1 MGFDPD
7 SLRMSGTNGWLGML
21 VAEDAGGAGLGATE
35 LALVMQEAGRALAP
49 EPIAEVA
56 LAGLIISGAPAAARN
71 PLLQQVMSGEL
82 VVIPAFQEPSAGLDL
97 ADTMMSAMPRDGE
110 WRLSGRKSFV
120 SCASACDGFLV
131 SARGGDGLLVC
142 FVDQKAQGLTI
153 RSVATVDGRNY
164 GELTF
169 DDVTAKSVM
178 RRAGDAAAIL
188 RRYLGLMLVVTSAE
202 ILGVME
208 GVNDMTLEY
217 LKTRK
222 QFGRAI
228 GSFQALQHR
237 AVDNYVL
244 IESTRSLLHQVCG
257 GGEPVPEALASAL
270 KAAASSAAL
279 TVTKSAV
286 QLHGAIGF
294 TDEYDAGLFLKR
306 AMWLSS
312 YFGNEAVH
320 RRRYANLS

>member
-1 MGFDPD
+1 
-7 SLRMSGTNGWLGML
+7 
-21 VAEDAGGAGLGATE
+21 
-35 LALVMQEAGRALAP
+35 
-49 EPIAEVA
+49 
-56 LAGLIISGAPAAARN
+56 
-71 PLLQQVMSGEL
+71 

-97 ADTMMSAMPRDGE
+97 ADTVLSATATDGQ
-110 WRLSGRKSFV
+110 WRLTGRKSFV
-120 SCASACDGFLV
+120 PGASTCEGFLV
-131 SARGGDGLLVC
+131 NARGSDGLLVC
-142 FVDQKAQGLTI
+142 FVDRKAPGLTI
-153 RSVATVDGRNY
+153 RSVPTVDGRSY
-164 GELTF
+164 GELIF
-169 DDVTAKSVM
+169 DDVPAKSVM
-178 RRAGDAAAIL
+178 ERAEDAAAIL
-188 RRYLGLMLVVTSAE
+188 RRYLGLMLVATSAE
-202 ILGVME
+202 MLGVME

-270 KAAASSAAL
+270 KAVASSAAL
-279 TVTKSAV
+279 AVTKSAV